1 MIPFNKVYCAG
12 NEIGLIQEAM
22 DNGQLADEGKF
33 NQLSN
38 DFLLSYFGSNSA
50 LLTNSCTSSL
60 EMSAILANIQPGD
73 EVIMPSF
80 TFVSTA
86 NAFVLRG
93 ASPVFV
99 DIRQDTLNI
108 DENLIE
114 DSITEKTKAIVPVHY
129 GGVSC
134 EMNKIMQLAEKYKLL
149 VIEDAAQ
156 AFSSEYDGRRL
167 GSIGDLGC
175 LSFHHTKNIISG
187 EGGAL
192 LINNPKFIER
202 AQIIKDKGTN
212 RFQYIN
218 GSIDK
223 YSWHDIGSSF
233 GLSEINAAFLF
244 GQLQDLD
251 FINHSRLNAWKM
263 YHKEFADLEK
273 KQVIQRPKIPTNCNH
288 NCHIYYLILRD
299 NKTRDDFIS
308 KMKVLGIEC
317 SSHYEPLHLSPAL
330 GNLNLPKDFKHLK
343 NTVQFARSLVRLPL
357 WVDIESDLPI
367 IISKIKSVLKTYV

>member
-12 NEIGLIQEAM
+12 NEIGLIQEAL

-38 DFLLSYFGSNSA
+38 DFLSYFGSNSV
-50 LLTNSCTSSL
+50 LLTNSRTSL

-99 DIRQDTLNI
+99 DRQDTLNI

-129 GGVSC
+129 GGVT

-156 AFSSEYDGRRL
+156 AS
-167 GSIGDLGC
+167 
-175 LSFHHTKNIISG
+175 
-187 EGGAL
+187 
-192 LINNPKFIER
+192 
-202 AQIIKDKGTN
+202 
-212 RFQYIN
+212 
-218 GSIDK
+218 
-223 YSWHDIGSSF
+223 
-233 GLSEINAAFLF
+233 
-244 GQLQDLD
+244 LQNMMED
-251 FINHSRLNAWKM
+251 A
-263 YHKEFADLEK
+263 
-273 KQVIQRPKIPTNCNH
+273 
-288 NCHIYYLILRD
+288 
-299 NKTRDDFIS
+299 
-308 KMKVLGIEC
+308 
-317 SSHYEPLHLSPAL
+317 
-330 GNLNLPKDFKHLK
+330 
-343 NTVQFARSLVRLPL
+343 
-357 WVDIESDLPI
+357 
-367 IISKIKSVLKTYV
+367 

>member
-1 MIPFNKVYCAG
+1 MIPFNKVYCVG
-12 NEIGLIQEAM
+12 NEIGLIQEAL

-33 NQLSN
+33 NQLSS
-38 DFLLSYFGSNSA
+38 DFLSSYFGTNSA
-50 LLTNSCTSSL
+50 LLTHSCTSSL

-80 TFVSTA
+80 TFVTTA

-114 DSITEKTKAIVPVHY
+114 NAITEKTKAIVPVHY
-129 GGVSC
+129 GGISC
-134 EMNKIMQLAEKYKLL
+134 EMNKIMQLAEKYKLI

-156 AFSSEYDGRRL
+156 ALSSEYYGRRL

-175 LSFHHTKNIISG
+175 LSFHHTKNITSG

-192 LINNPKFIER
+192 LINNPKFIKR

-212 RFQYIN
+212 RFQYLNRSIN
-218 GSIDK
+218 K
-223 YSWHDIGSSF
+223 YSWQDLGSSF

-251 FINHSRLNAWKM
+251 FINHSRLNAWKI
-263 YHKEFADLEK
+263 YHREFADLEK
-273 KQVIQRPKIPTNCNH
+273 KQVIKRPKIPTNCNH

-299 NKTRDDFIS
+299 RKTRDDFIA

-317 SSHYEPLHLSPAL
+317 TSHYEPLHLSPAL
-330 GNLNLPKDFKHLK
+330 DNLNLPKDLKDLK
-343 NTVQFARSLVRLPL
+343 NTVQLAGSLVRLPL

-367 IISKIKSVLKTYV
+367 IISKIKSVLNTYL